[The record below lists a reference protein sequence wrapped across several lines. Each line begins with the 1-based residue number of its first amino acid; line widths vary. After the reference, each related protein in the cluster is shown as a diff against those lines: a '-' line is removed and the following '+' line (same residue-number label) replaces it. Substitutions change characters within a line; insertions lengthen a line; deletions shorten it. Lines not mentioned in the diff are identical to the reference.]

1 VATYVE
7 ENPLRRDWDL
17 TRVSN
22 FGTDPNF
29 QTQTPETVGVPE
41 PERVMPFETQPPAPV
56 VAPPEEKIDPFKGL
70 PEGDLTIEDV
80 PKEGAIDPFKGLP
93 EGDLTIEDAPEP
105 EEKPL
110 IERMG
115 ETISHA
121 PGGIVHTVE
130 DVARAA
136 RRGWLQGDVAMEL
149 QKPQPDLK
157 YVAKQQKLIDS
168 LPASQDYQKTWDDS
182 VPNKESWQAFAKNP
196 VDNLGQLLSES
207 FASMIRTQIGYGEKI
222 PERTIE
228 GAITGGTI
236 GAAAEGV
243 GAIPGTVL
251 GARTGFKV
259 GMAENAMLA
268 SHANEYAGSF
278 IQSLQES
285 GVDPRDEGQMRAAFS
300 NPEMMARI
308 RDKAEKKAMPVA
320 VFDGLS
326 AAVGGNFFPHGVK
339 KAGRKAAEWATEM
352 GFQMLMGGGGELV
365 SQLASEGKVTSWKSI
380 LAEIAAEP
388 AMGAV
393 EIAAGR
399 ANAALDTAKQ
409 AVLGRPEV
417 EVPGA
422 RTSAQPPPLP
432 PPPIPGAEAEVAPGA
447 VPPTGV
453 PPVTP
458 PTGVAPGVTITPAP
472 GEVPT
477 PADLV
482 APPPAVT
489 PPAAQPPPIP
499 GAAQPPPIPVP
510 EGHVAVPGVGEGEIT
525 LSPDAQNKLNVA
537 SRGTPED
544 LQAFNDTFVDENPHH
559 RALSAEQANVVADQM
574 DKSFAEPAA
583 AQPNLVPEARAQA
596 IDAQLARTTD
606 PVQRQELEKEK
617 ILIQTKQTA
626 QAQVAE
632 VKQQAQNLVAN
643 NAPETARALVQAT
656 AGQIGET
663 AVDVQE
669 RLDEITPAGVFAE
682 EEGAAPPAA
691 QPAVPGEAAPPA
703 VPPPAAQVQ
712 AVAGVQPAMP
722 GIQPAAEAVAEEEV
736 VRPGIKGQEVVVAR
750 PSQQIAQQLAGVKV
764 DVPTISETGEAGV
777 APAQDA
783 AQALAGIKND
793 LTGFQILI
801 NCLS

>member
-1 VATYVE
+1 MATYVE

-29 QTQTPETVGVPE
+29 ETQTPETVGVPE
-41 PERVMPFETQPPAPV
+41 PERVMPVPAAQPLQPPQEP
-56 VAPPEEKIDPFKGL
+56 IDPFKGL

-93 EGDLTIEDAPEP
+93 EGDLTIEDVPKA

-110 IERMG
+110 IERVG

-121 PGGIVHTVE
+121 PGGIIHTVE

-157 YVAKQQKLIDS
+157 YVAQQQKLIDA

-182 VPNKESWQAFAKNP
+182 VPNKESWEAFAKNP
-196 VDNLGQLLSES
+196 IDNLGQLLSES

-222 PERTIE
+222 PERTLE
-228 GAITGGTI
+228 GGIAGGTI
-236 GAAAEGV
+236 SAASTGGAAV
-243 GAIPGTVL
+243 IPGTIAGL
-251 GARTGFKV
+251 RTGFKV

-339 KAGRKAAEWATEM
+339 KVGRKAAEWSAEM

-393 EIAAGR
+393 EIGAGR
-399 ANAALDTAKQ
+399 VTAALGGKAE
-409 AVLGRPEV
+409 PEV
-417 EVPGA
+417 AAQPPAVPV
-422 RTSAQPPPLP
+422 QPPPLP
-432 PPPIPGAEAEVAPGA
+432 PPPIPGAVAEVAPGA

-458 PTGVAPGVTITPAP
+458 PTGAAPGVTITPVP

-477 PADLV
+477 PPDLAALPAAGV
-482 APPPAVT
+482 PPAIPET
-489 PPAAQPPPIP
+489 PA
-499 GAAQPPPIPVP
+499 AAQPPPIPVP

-544 LQAFNDTFVDENPHH
+544 LQAFNDTFVDENPEH
-559 RALSAEQANVVADQM
+559 RPLSAEQANTVAAQM
-574 DKSFAEPAA
+574 DESFAEPAA
-583 AQPNLVPEARAQA
+583 AQPNLVPAARVQA

-626 QAQVAE
+626 QTQVAE
-632 VKQQAQNLVAN
+632 VKQQAQNLAAN
-643 NAPETARALVQAT
+643 NAPETAKALVQAT
-656 AGQIGET
+656 AGQISET

-682 EEGAAPPAA
+682 EEGAPPPAA
-691 QPAVPGEAAPPA
+691 QPAQPAAAAPPVA
-703 VPPPAAQVQ
+703 PAPAAQAQ
-712 AVAGVQPAMP
+712 IPAAP

-736 VRPGIKGQEVVVAR
+736 VRPGIKGQEVVLAR

-764 DVPTISETGEAGV
+764 NVPTISETGEAGV

-783 AQALAGIKND
+783 AQALSDIKND